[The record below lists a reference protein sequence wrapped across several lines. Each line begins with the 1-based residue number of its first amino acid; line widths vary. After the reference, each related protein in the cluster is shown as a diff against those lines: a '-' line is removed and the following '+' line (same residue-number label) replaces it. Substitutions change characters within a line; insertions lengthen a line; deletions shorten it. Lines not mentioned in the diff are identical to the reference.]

1 MAHCEV
7 MGHYSELCKNGLTN
21 GDAIL
26 IEDLGG
32 PKELCIRWGA
42 AMGGDLVVSLGG
54 TGRRVSA
61 EKIFSPSPPTFE
73 IWGGTKKRSSALHS
87 QHDTHIFVN
96 IIYTNTHT
104 TSTTVPVTKKQGPEK
119 SG

>member
-42 AMGGDLVVSLGG
+42 AAPR
-54 TGRRVSA
+54 GRGN
-61 EKIFSPSPPTFE
+61 F
-73 IWGGTKKRSSALHS
+73 WGL
-87 QHDTHIFVN
+87 F
-96 IIYTNTHT
+96 
-104 TSTTVPVTKKQGPEK
+104 GP
-119 SG
+119 

>member
-1 MAHCEV
+1 MGTQSSKAKIFSGNIAAHCEV

-42 AMGGDLVVSLGG
+42 AAPR
-54 TGRRVSA
+54 GRGN
-61 EKIFSPSPPTFE
+61 F
-73 IWGGTKKRSSALHS
+73 WGL
-87 QHDTHIFVN
+87 F
-96 IIYTNTHT
+96 
-104 TSTTVPVTKKQGPEK
+104 GP
-119 SG
+119 